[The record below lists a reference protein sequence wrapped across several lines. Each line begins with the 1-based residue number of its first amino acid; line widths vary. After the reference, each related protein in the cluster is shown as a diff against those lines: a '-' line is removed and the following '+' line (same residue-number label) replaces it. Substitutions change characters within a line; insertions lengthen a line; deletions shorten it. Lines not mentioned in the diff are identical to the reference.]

1 LSKDFFSHNNV
12 NYKKDLDN
20 KQLDEDLDK
29 LYGQQSMDIN
39 PYGHK
44 GFVNE
49 DVREAKEKLDKLN
62 DDLMRKGH
70 SAMIDTDLI
79 LKEIDKRKTLERE
92 KLNGVYDS
100 IYNFGS
106 INPVSHSHYRQLDE
120 INKRNTN
127 IKNNSRNYIKKDL
140 DEEALNR
147 RQYRNMWNK
156 PVMTYEQK
164 LMNRLDEIRSKKI
177 TNKNKERY
185 TVEVSA
191 IMYITSCKFIPEF
204 TKDDI
209 MNTYFDVKEIMNK
222 KDKILG
228 NGESVK
234 SFSLIFSRA
243 IWFLRGNV
251 KEKYVPTSHSLHA
264 INTNFLIKDS
274 DDLKV
279 F

>member
-1 LSKDFFSHNNV
+1 MSKDFFSHNNV
-12 NYKKDLDN
+12 NYKKDLD
-20 KQLDEDLDK
+20 KQLDDDLDK
-29 LYGQQSMDIN
+29 IYGQQSMDTN
-39 PYGHK
+39 PYGHV
-44 GFVNE
+44 GFVDK

-62 DDLMRKGH
+62 DDLRLKGN
-70 SAMIDTDLI
+70 SAMIDSDLI
-79 LKEIDKRKTLERE
+79 LKGIDKRKTLERE
-92 KLNGVYDS
+92 KLNSVYDS
-100 IYNFGS
+100 IYDLGS
-106 INPVSHSHYRQLDE
+106 IVPVSHSYYRQLDE

-209 MNTYFDVKEIMNK
+209 MNAYFDVKEMMNK

-234 SFSLIFSRA
+234 NFTLIFAKA
-243 IWFLRGNV
+243 IWFLRGNI
-251 KEKYVPTSHSLHA
+251 KEKSIITNHSAHA
-264 INTNFLIKDS
+264 INTNFLIKDLY
-274 DDLKV
+274 DLRV

>member
-1 LSKDFFSHNNV
+1 MSKDFFSHNNV
-12 NYKKDLDN
+12 NYKKDLD
-20 KQLDEDLDK
+20 KI
-29 LYGQQSMDIN
+29 YSQQSMDTN
-39 PYGHK
+39 PYGHV
-44 GFVNE
+44 GFISE
-49 DVREAKEKLDKLN
+49 DVKDANEKIDKLYDKLYYEEN
-62 DDLMRKGH
+62 R
-70 SAMIDTDLI
+70 AMIDYDLI
-79 LKEIDKRKTLERE
+79 LEEIDKRKILERE
-92 KLNGVYDS
+92 RLNNVYND
-100 IYNFGS
+100 IYDLGS
-106 INPVSHSHYRQLDE
+106 IVPVSHNYYRQLDE
-120 INKRNTN
+120 IDTRKTN
-127 IKNNSRNYIKKDL
+127 IKNNSLNYIKKDL

-147 RQYRNMWNK
+147 RQYRNMRNK

-185 TVEVSA
+185 TIEVSA